1 MYQKTFE
8 ETKLHEI
15 QTYSVHIPYR
25 VGQLNFHPS
34 PLKFAP
40 PKMTQNYMKYIMDY
54 DLQHY
59 ESF

>member
-1 MYQKTFE
+1 MKILQGGAAEF
-8 ETKLHEI
+8 
-15 QTYSVHIPYR
+15 
-25 VGQLNFHPS
+25 S
-34 PLKFAP
+34 PLPTKICTP